1 MRLQNSWILIASL
14 VSSVAFAQ
22 VDRSPLKIKTPPPQ
36 FDLLKESESITVLNE
51 QSVQTNEPESRHLLS
66 FNIGGTNA
74 NSLTLTANGTK
85 THYDLNQQAP
95 TIGAGFGYYPARFG
109 GYWGLLT
116 SIGYSYREQANPDTA
131 NSALHMIATD
141 VLISYR
147 LERSSRSWVKP
158 YVGVG
163 PGVNIVIQRGIDE
176 LNTSEAK
183 GVLVGAIGLGF
194 NVKRLLNFTSPLDW
208 ELNAQYKRWFDGSPS
223 NVDYNGQTVS
233 LGFSMIL

>member
-1 MRLQNSWILIASL
+1 MGAGQFGVRRGPLLAFQHANQLGFGHLLEILHG
-14 VSSVAFAQ
+14 
-22 VDRSPLKIKTPPPQ
+22 
-36 FDLLKESESITVLNE
+36 
-51 QSVQTNEPESRHLLS
+51 ESRARLVWVEMSCERQKRES
-66 FNIGGTNA
+66 FWQNPQ
-74 NSLTLTANGTK
+74 SPMS
-85 THYDLNQQAP
+85 D
-95 TIGAGFGYYPARFG
+95 FRF
-109 GYWGLLT
+109 
-116 SIGYSYREQANPDTA
+116 YSYREQENPDTA

-147 LERSSRSWVKP
+147 FERSSRSWVKP

-183 GVLVGAIGLGF
+183 GVLVGAIGVGF
-194 NVKRLLNFTSPLDW
+194 NVKRLFDLSSPLDW
-208 ELNAQYKRWFDGSPS
+208 ELNAQYKRWFDSSPS

>member
-1 MRLQNSWILIASL
+1 MRLQ
-14 VSSVAFAQ
+14 SSFMLMSFLFGSIAFAQ
-22 VDRSPLKIKTPPPQ
+22 VDRSPMKIKTPTPQ
-36 FDLLKESESITVLNE
+36 FDLLKENESITVMSE
-51 QSVQTNEPESRHLLS
+51 QTVQTTEPESRHLLT
-66 FNIGGTNA
+66 FTIGDMTSNTM
-74 NSLTLTANGTK
+74 NLTANGT
-85 THYDLNQQAP
+85 TTRYDLSKQAP
-95 TIGAGFGYYPARFG
+95 TIGAGFGYYPAKFG

-116 SIGYSYREQANPDTA
+116 SIGYSYREQENPDTA

-147 LERSSRSWVKP
+147 FERSSRSWVKP

-183 GVLVGAIGLGF
+183 GVLVGAIGVGF
-194 NVKRLLNFTSPLDW
+194 NVKRLFDLSSPLDW
-208 ELNAQYKRWFDGSPS
+208 ELNAQYKRWFDSSPS